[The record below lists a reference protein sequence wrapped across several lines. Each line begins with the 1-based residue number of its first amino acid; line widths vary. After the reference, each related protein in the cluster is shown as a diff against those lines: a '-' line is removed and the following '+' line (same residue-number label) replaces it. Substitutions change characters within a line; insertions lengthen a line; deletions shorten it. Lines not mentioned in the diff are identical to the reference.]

1 MKPCSDGEDDAEN
14 FMNKYNFSK
23 NGCYNYATGDIR
35 NQGSTGYYWE
45 SNANSS
51 TGARLLNFYSAG
63 LLPLNSNSKGYGFS
77 VKLVKER
84 K

>member
-23 NGCYNYATGDIR
+23 NGYYNYVNGDIR
-35 NQGSTGYYWE
+35 LQGSGGYYWE
-45 SNANSS
+45 SNAYSTTYARNLYFNS
-51 TGARLLNFYSAG
+51 TYLFPQYYNY
-63 LLPLNSNSKGYGFS
+63 KGSGFS